1 MTGSVLRVPVTRSLM
16 LERSLGASLWAA
28 VVLSGLRFSGQG
40 VVA

>member
-1 MTGSVLRVPVTRSLM
+1 MTGSVLRVPVTPSPM
-16 LERSLGASLWAA
+16 LERSLGVAPQAA